1 VADTETHLTCTTCSA
16 HQDAES
22 RTRATSAASGGA
34 AIAAG
39 VVLRKDIGSPTVADV
54 VSVADRD
61 DEEDQHVIVDVVDD
75 PVVAVAVAL
84 ERSTAS
90 QI

>member
-1 VADTETHLTCTTCSA
+1 
-16 HQDAES
+16 
-22 RTRATSAASGGA
+22 
-34 AIAAG
+34 
-39 VVLRKDIGSPTVADV
+39 VLRKDIGSPTVADV